1 MSRKQPKLVL
11 REACI
16 ADVTSGWPTGRF
28 FEAGA
33 GTGHMASL
41 FLDRGFTGVAHD
53 LGASSRDLIRARFK
67 GYEQRMAVVDDVD
80 ELSDASF
87 DYLFAFEVLE
97 HIEDDVAVLSRWAS
111 KLRPGGR
118 LLVSVPA
125 HQRKFGASDAM
136 VGHVRRYERKQ
147 LCDVFERAG
156 FRDIGMVNYGWP
168 ITELTRTVSNR
179 LIGSPQQGFDGLS
192 AEECSIRSAQAK
204 PPVITR
210 LLKVAGGNM
219 FVPFTWIQRAFY
231 RTDLGDGLVAW
242 ATRR

>member
-16 ADVTSGWPTGRF
+16 ADVTSDWPPGRF

-33 GTGHMASL
+33 GTGHMSSL
-41 FLDRGFTGVAHD
+41 FLERGFTGVAHD
-53 LGASSRDLIRARFK
+53 LGDSSRDLIRARFK
-67 GYEQRMAVVDDVD
+67 GHEQRMTVVDDVD
-80 ELSDASF
+80 ELADGTF

-97 HIEDDVAVLSRWAS
+97 HIEEDVAVLSRWAA

-147 LCDVFERAG
+147 LRELFERAG
-156 FRDIGMVNYGWP
+156 FSDIGMVNYGWP
-168 ITELTRTVSNR
+168 VTELTRTVSNR
-179 LIGSPQQGFDGLS
+179 LIGKPQQGFDGLS
-192 AEECSIRSAQAK
+192 AEERSIRSAQSK
-204 PPVITR
+204 PPVIAR
-210 LLKVAGGNM
+210 LLRFAGGNV
-219 FVPFTWIQRAFY
+219 FVPFTWLQRVFY
-231 RTDLGDGLVAW
+231 RADLGDGLVAW